1 MSEEQ
6 RAENRRLAAVRVHVE
21 HGIRRI
27 KGWRIL
33 RDDYRIALGLFPLI
47 ASTIVGLVHLV
58 RSVG

>member
-1 MSEEQ
+1 M
-6 RAENRRLAAVRVHVE
+6 E

-33 RDDYRIALGLFPLI
+33 CHDYRIALGLCPLI

-58 RSVG
+58 RIVG